1 MRETCRKFGIPG
13 YLTPLI
19 LSARK
24 IPTEKTTMARK
35 VKNSWL
41 LLAFSGGGG
50 AILATLIFLTV
61 FSGPSLFRKVV
72 IDPIP
77 GSVKNIHADRQ
88 RGWSRDWR
96 MRRYVLRFGISRED
110 LRKITASG
118 PFIKLDYAEYGE
130 GEIAYGMT
138 GRPEYRLALYKS
150 SRHEPGWFDLGKWSG
165 YEAYIKEREQPEGW
179 YWTKILLYSTQLSE
193 AYFIDHFEEGT
204 LAGACSVTNPPP
216 EEMPQWM
223 KRKMEEARRKWPD
236 RQPKSGADPNA

>member
-1 MRETCRKFGIPG
+1 
-13 YLTPLI
+13 
-19 LSARK
+19 
-24 IPTEKTTMARK
+24 MAQE

-41 LLAFSGGGG
+41 LFALSGGGC
-50 AILATLIFLTV
+50 AILAALIFLTA
-61 FSGPSLFRKVV
+61 FSGSSLFRKVI

-77 GSVKNIHADRQ
+77 GSVKNIHVDRQ

-96 MRRYVLRFGISRED
+96 MRRRVLRFGISRED

-130 GEIAYGMT
+130 GEIAYGMR
-138 GRPEYRLALYKS
+138 GRPEYRFALYKS

-179 YWTKILLYSTQLSE
+179 YWAKILLYSTQLNA

-223 KRKMEEARRKWPD
+223 KQKMEEARRKWPE
-236 RQPKSGADPNA
+236 RQPKLGADPNA